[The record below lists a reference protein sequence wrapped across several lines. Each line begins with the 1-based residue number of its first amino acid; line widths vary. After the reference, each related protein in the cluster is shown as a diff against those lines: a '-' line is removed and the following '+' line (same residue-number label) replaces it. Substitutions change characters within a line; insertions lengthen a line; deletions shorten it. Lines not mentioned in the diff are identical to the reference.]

1 MRFRDTWTVTY
12 SGSAELYDLVYSFK
26 DYADEAAWLVSLVA
40 ERDPGAQ
47 SLLDVGCGT
56 GRHLQRLRARFDCEG
71 VDLDEAQL
79 AAAAGR
85 LPGVPLHR
93 ADMRTLDLGRTFD
106 VVTCLFSAIGYM
118 LDLEQL
124 HEATAALAKHVAP
137 GGLLLVEPWITP
149 DVWQAGRPQALAAQ
163 DDRLAVTRMSRS
175 GVDGRV
181 SWVEMEYLV
190 SDGTSLER
198 FEERHE
204 LGLFTQDEMRAA
216 LEATGLRVE
225 HDPAGLIGRGL
236 WIGQRAAD

>member
-1 MRFRDTWTVTY
+1 VTY

-40 ERDPGAQ
+40 ERAPDAQ
-47 SLLDVGCGT
+47 TLLDVGCGT

-71 VDLDEAQL
+71 VDLDPGLL
-79 AAAAGR
+79 AAARER
-85 LPGVPLHR
+85 LPGVPLHE

-118 LDLEQL
+118 LDLDQL
-124 HEATAALAKHVAP
+124 GQATAAMAKHVAP

-149 DVWQAGRPQALAAQ
+149 DVWQAGRPHALAAEQ
-163 DDRLAVTRMSRS
+163 DGLAVTRMSRS

-190 SDGTSLER
+190 SDGTTLEQ
-198 FEERHE
+198 FSERHE
-204 LGLFTQDEMRAA
+204 MGLFTSDEMRAA
-216 LEATGLRVE
+216 LEATGLRAE

-236 WIGQRAAD
+236 WIGTRESA

>member
-1 MRFRDTWTVTY
+1 MTY

-26 DYADEAAWLVSLVA
+26 EYADEAAWLVSLVA
-40 ERDPGAQ
+40 ERAPDAR

-56 GRHLQRLRARFDCEG
+56 GRHLQRLRARFECEG
-71 VDLDEAQL
+71 VDLDEALL
-79 AAAAGR
+79 AAAAER
-85 LPGVPLHR
+85 LPGVPLHQ

-118 LDLEQL
+118 LDLDQL
-124 HEATAALAKHVAP
+124 QQATAALARHVAP

-175 GVDGRV
+175 GVEGRV
-181 SWVEMEYLV
+181 SWVEMDYLV

-204 LGLFTQDEMRAA
+204 MGLFTPDEMKAA
-216 LEATGLRVE
+216 LEATGLRAE

-236 WIGQRAAD
+236 WVAQREQG

>member
-1 MRFRDTWTVTY
+1 MTY

-40 ERDPGAQ
+40 ERAPQAQ

-71 VDLDEAQL
+71 VDLDAALL
-79 AAAAGR
+79 AAAAER
-85 LPGVPLHR
+85 VPGVPLHQ

-106 VVTCLFSAIGYM
+106 VVSCLFSAIGYM
-118 LDLEQL
+118 LDLDQL
-124 HEATAALAKHVAP
+124 HAATGALAKHVAP

-149 DVWQAGRPQALAAQ
+149 DVWQAGRPHALAAQ

-190 SDGTSLER
+190 SDGASLEQ
-198 FEERHE
+198 FSERHE
-204 LGLFTQDEMRAA
+204 LGLFTPDEMRAA
-216 LEATGLRVE
+216 LEATGLATE

-236 WIGQRAAD
+236 WVAQRGAA